1 MWQFKEPAIS
11 HDWFNFVM
19 WPWYRGGSV
28 QLVWSNNY
36 SLLQSSWSNMVNQV
50 YEIFTVDRRGNNTWK
65 SNVADH
71 LKDVLHSAN
80 HTPKIMFHNT
90 CHLKVL
96 MIEHTIMTHILPIM
110 YQCKAFSSQH
120 LEMWWTCKAQKV

>member
-1 MWQFKEPAIS
+1 MK
-11 HDWFNFVM
+11 
-19 WPWYRGGSV
+19 Y
-28 QLVWSNNY
+28 
-36 SLLQSSWSNMVNQV
+36 LQWT
-50 YEIFTVDRRGNNTWK
+50 EGRGNNTWK

-96 MIEHTIMTHILPIM
+96 MI
-110 YQCKAFSSQH
+110 
-120 LEMWWTCKAQKV
+120 